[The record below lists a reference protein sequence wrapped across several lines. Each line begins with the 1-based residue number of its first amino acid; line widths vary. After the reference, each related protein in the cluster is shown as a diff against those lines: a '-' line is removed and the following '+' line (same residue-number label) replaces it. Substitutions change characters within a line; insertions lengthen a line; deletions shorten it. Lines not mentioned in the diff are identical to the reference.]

1 MNNFNILQAAAGVA
15 GSVLPDIFAGSPA
28 LDMSLTALSYAGSPA
43 LSEFGSILN
52 SFNTDTA
59 PLDNISVSAT
69 SAAAPSLSVGVN
81 YPSESAG
88 VSSILNNESSAEAGT
103 SASAS
108 AVYGGAYGASSPY
121 AEGVSGIAYSGAL
134 SPSETTIEQQSQST
148 AASVQNGT
156 GEAGLS
162 AQSDSNSDVSGVSA
176 ADNKNEISPSSTVST
191 VLTAMQNGYAPLGAS
206 APGVINNN
214 NSFNGNG
221 AASESDTANSG
232 GSGQTADNN
241 SSYNADNLNGSSVIG
256 KKDTKNAVY
265 INTEGINGK
274 SRADGKTSASS
285 AENSAGLAGNK
296 GKTESSSDINGNI
309 SGNSDTAL
317 ADTKSGSAA
326 GSANMSNGRALLSG
340 KNTDGSNNTGSGNEK
355 TDGKSADTSL
365 SVPDNLSAAN
375 NASAAAG
382 LKNVKSAGNA
392 DTNAGNNI
400 APSSISNSNS
410 AGKAGSAGGANGG
423 KSVENSIAN
432 AADIMAE
439 NVNANNNNNGSN
451 DSSSSSSN
459 IASLNK
465 NGKDGNEKLNSI
477 NTINTGKNN
486 NGKNSTNGS
495 IYGDNSSSSSDSGQ
509 NNNVKMSDL
518 AAYFLNGVTGSGKLS
533 SDGSENGKLTL
544 LDGKNAEF
552 NDLLNGGLSQ
562 TSASLGS
569 LNGGSAAGNGTTG
582 SGANF
587 SNELAASL
595 NNDINSAAGGNISPA
610 SLTASTLSVML
621 KKNMQSAVI
630 TLKPASLGSIKINLS
645 ITGADGSG
653 VNGLNKLIAVNI
665 LTQTN
670 EAKNMLQSS
679 SSNLTDALKNQGF
692 TSINLNI
699 SSGFSNGGGNGAQS
713 FADNYSADDGKNFAS
728 SVNRRYKNADGGSI
742 SGGAINRGGALP
754 LMRGNSVIDY
764 FV

>member
-43 LSEFGSILN
+43 VSEFGSILS
-52 SFNTDTA
+52 SFNTDMT
-59 PLDNISVSAT
+59 PSDNVSVSAS
-69 SAAAPSLSVGVN
+69 SAAAPGLSAGVN
-81 YPSESAG
+81 YPSETAG
-88 VSSILNNESSAEAGT
+88 VNSILNNESSEAGT
-103 SASAS
+103 SAS

-121 AEGVSGIAYSGAL
+121 AEGVSGIANSGAL

-274 SRADGKTSASS
+274 SRADGKTSTSS

-326 GSANMSNGRALLSG
+326 GSANMSNGRVLLNG
-340 KNTDGSNNTGSGNEK
+340 KNTDGNYNTGSLNGK
-355 TDGKSADTSL
+355 TDDKSADG
-365 SVPDNLSAAN
+365 SVSVSDNLSAVN

-382 LKNVKSAGNA
+382 LKNIKSAGNT
-392 DTNAGNNI
+392 DINAVNNI
-400 APSSISNSNS
+400 ALSSNSRS
-410 AGKAGSAGGANGG
+410 AGKADSAGGINGG
-423 KSVENSIAN
+423 RSVENSIAN
-432 AADIMAE
+432 AADIVAE
-439 NVNANNNNNGSN
+439 NANANNNYSGGNN
-451 DSSSSSSN
+451 SSSSSN

-465 NGKDGNEKLNSI
+465 SGKDGNEKLNSI

-582 SGANF
+582 SGSNF

-595 NNDINSAAGGNISPA
+595 NNDINSAAGGNTSPA

-621 KKNMQSAVI
+621 RKNMQSAVI

-653 VNGLNKLIAVNI
+653 INGLNKLIAVNI

>member
-43 LSEFGSILN
+43 VSEFGSILS
-52 SFNTDTA
+52 SFNTDMT
-59 PLDNISVSAT
+59 PSDNVSVSAS
-69 SAAAPSLSVGVN
+69 SAAAPGLSAGVN
-81 YPSESAG
+81 YPSETAG
-88 VSSILNNESSAEAGT
+88 VNSILNNESSEAGT
-103 SASAS
+103 SAS

-121 AEGVSGIAYSGAL
+121 AEGVSGIANSGAL

-274 SRADGKTSASS
+274 SRADGKTSTSS

-326 GSANMSNGRALLSG
+326 GSANMSNGRVLLNG
-340 KNTDGSNNTGSGNEK
+340 KNTDGNYNTGSLNGK
-355 TDGKSADTSL
+355 TDDKSADG
-365 SVPDNLSAAN
+365 SVSVSDNLSAVN

-382 LKNVKSAGNA
+382 LKNIKSAGNT
-392 DTNAGNNI
+392 DINAVNNI
-400 APSSISNSNS
+400 ALSSNSRS
-410 AGKAGSAGGANGG
+410 AGKADSAGGINGG

-432 AADIMAE
+432 AADIVAE
-439 NVNANNNNNGSN
+439 NANANNNYSGGNN
-451 DSSSSSSN
+451 SSSSSN

-465 NGKDGNEKLNSI
+465 SGKDGNEKLNSI

-582 SGANF
+582 SGSNF

-595 NNDINSAAGGNISPA
+595 NNDINSAAGGNTSPA

-621 KKNMQSAVI
+621 RKNMQSAVI

-653 VNGLNKLIAVNI
+653 INGLNKLIAVNI

>member
-43 LSEFGSILN
+43 VSEFGSILS
-52 SFNTDTA
+52 SFNTDMT
-59 PLDNISVSAT
+59 PSDNVSVSAS
-69 SAAAPSLSVGVN
+69 SAAAPGLSAGVN
-81 YPSESAG
+81 YPSETAG
-88 VSSILNNESSAEAGT
+88 VNSILNNESSEAGT
-103 SASAS
+103 SAS

-121 AEGVSGIAYSGAL
+121 AEGVSGIANSGAL

-274 SRADGKTSASS
+274 SRADGKTSTSS

-326 GSANMSNGRALLSG
+326 GSANMSNGRVLLNG
-340 KNTDGSNNTGSGNEK
+340 KNTDGNYNTGSLNGK
-355 TDGKSADTSL
+355 TDDKSADGSV
-365 SVPDNLSAAN
+365 SVPDNLSAVN

-382 LKNVKSAGNA
+382 LKNIKSAGNT
-392 DTNAGNNI
+392 DINAVNNI
-400 APSSISNSNS
+400 ALSSNSRS
-410 AGKAGSAGGANGG
+410 AGKADSAGGINGG
-423 KSVENSIAN
+423 RSVENSIAN
-432 AADIMAE
+432 AADIVAE
-439 NVNANNNNNGSN
+439 NANANNNYSGGNN
-451 DSSSSSSN
+451 SSSSSN

-582 SGANF
+582 SGSNF

-595 NNDINSAAGGNISPA
+595 NNDINSAAGGNTSPA

-621 KKNMQSAVI
+621 RKNMQSAVI

-653 VNGLNKLIAVNI
+653 INGLNKLIAVNI

>member
-43 LSEFGSILN
+43 VSEFGSILS
-52 SFNTDTA
+52 SFNTDMT
-59 PLDNISVSAT
+59 PSDNVSVSAS
-69 SAAAPSLSVGVN
+69 SAAAPGLSAGVN
-81 YPSESAG
+81 YPSETAG
-88 VSSILNNESSAEAGT
+88 VNSILNNESSEAGT
-103 SASAS
+103 SAS

-121 AEGVSGIAYSGAL
+121 AEGVSGIANSGAL

-274 SRADGKTSASS
+274 SRADGKTSTSS

-326 GSANMSNGRALLSG
+326 GSANMSNGRVLLNG
-340 KNTDGSNNTGSGNEK
+340 KNTDGNYNTGSLNGK
-355 TDGKSADTSL
+355 TDDKSADG
-365 SVPDNLSAAN
+365 SVSVSDNLSAVN

-382 LKNVKSAGNA
+382 LKNIKSAGNT
-392 DTNAGNNI
+392 DINAVNNI
-400 APSSISNSNS
+400 ALSSNSRS
-410 AGKAGSAGGANGG
+410 AGKADSAGGINGG

-432 AADIMAE
+432 AADIVAE
-439 NVNANNNNNGSN
+439 NANANNNYSGGNN
-451 DSSSSSSN
+451 SSSSSN

-465 NGKDGNEKLNSI
+465 SGKDGNEKLNSI

-582 SGANF
+582 SGSNF

-621 KKNMQSAVI
+621 RKNMQSAVI

-653 VNGLNKLIAVNI
+653 INGLNKLIAVNI

>member
-43 LSEFGSILN
+43 VSEFGSILS
-52 SFNTDTA
+52 SFNTDMT
-59 PLDNISVSAT
+59 PSDNVSVSAS
-69 SAAAPSLSVGVN
+69 SAAAPGLSAGVN
-81 YPSESAG
+81 YPSETAG
-88 VSSILNNESSAEAGT
+88 VNSILNNESSEAGT
-103 SASAS
+103 SAS

-121 AEGVSGIAYSGAL
+121 AEGVSGIANSGAL

-274 SRADGKTSASS
+274 SRADGKTSTSS

-326 GSANMSNGRALLSG
+326 GSANMSNGRVLLNG
-340 KNTDGSNNTGSGNEK
+340 KNTDGNYNTGSLNGK
-355 TDGKSADTSL
+355 TDDKSADG
-365 SVPDNLSAAN
+365 SVSVSDNLSAVN

-382 LKNVKSAGNA
+382 LKNIKSAGNT
-392 DTNAGNNI
+392 DINAVNNI
-400 APSSISNSNS
+400 ALSSNSRS
-410 AGKAGSAGGANGG
+410 AGKADSAGGINGG

-432 AADIMAE
+432 AADIVAE
-439 NVNANNNNNGSN
+439 NANANNNYSGGNN
-451 DSSSSSSN
+451 SSSSSN

-465 NGKDGNEKLNSI
+465 SGKDGNEKLNSI

-582 SGANF
+582 SGSNF

-595 NNDINSAAGGNISPA
+595 NNDINSAAGGNTSPA

-621 KKNMQSAVI
+621 RKNMQSAVI

-653 VNGLNKLIAVNI
+653 INGLNKLIAVNI

-679 SSNLTDALKNQGF
+679 SSNLTDALAIWCLKAVIPAGV
-692 TSINLNI
+692 LI
-699 SSGFSNGGGNGAQS
+699 S
-713 FADNYSADDGKNFAS
+713 
-728 SVNRRYKNADGGSI
+728 
-742 SGGAINRGGALP
+742 
-754 LMRGNSVIDY
+754 
-764 FV
+764 